1 MTVKTIVDHRTSE
14 SRVILSEAVRA
25 YNEAL
30 KTNPKTCIYLMYYGN
45 APHQL
50 DSSET
55 MGHVKIAR
63 TALKEVR
70 DALVGAGVSRG
81 RVAIVGVVV
90 PKPERMREIDIVV
103 SPVPLPVV
111 VWTEGGLQTGDGQPG
126 PNLKGTLNAEADAE
140 GLITTEVE
148 LEYKLGKKFKTYLT
162 YKQTADGFKE
172 VSGKLKLLE
181 QELSQYKFLGP
192 LRHCK
197 VTVKG
202 GLVYDH
208 EKQKIKAKVTAEL
221 SREVKIPGIGEVT
234 IKFSFDVDHGGG
246 VTPNLGLEIPLPGPL
261 R

>member
-1 MTVKTIVDHRTSE
+1 MTVKTIEDPYSQDGRATISAAVRVYNEDSRKNQRTS
-14 SRVILSEAVRA
+14 
-25 YNEAL
+25 
-30 KTNPKTCIYLMYYGN
+30 IYLVPYGN
-45 APHQL
+45 APHVL
-50 DSSET
+50 SSAT
-55 MGHVKIAR
+55 QGHAQIAR
-63 TALKEVR
+63 TRLKAVR
-70 DALVGAGVSRG
+70 DSLVSWGVPAG
-81 RVAIVGVVV
+81 RVAMVGVVS
-90 PKPERMREIDIVV
+90 PNPARIGEIDIVI

-126 PNLKGTLNAEADAE
+126 PSLKGSLNTEADAE

-162 YKQTADGFKE
+162 YKQTAGGFKE

-181 QELSQYKFLGP
+181 QELSQHKFLGP

-202 GLVYDH
+202 GVVYDH